1 MENTDISEKL
11 KILVVDDNE
20 PLLLSLA
27 AAFEL
32 NDFHVRTAGNVR
44 EALHLIV
51 NEPFDVLLSDLHMPG
66 AGDGLTVVSAMR
78 HKNPEAVTLILSG
91 YPELDAAVAAIM
103 LQADDVLVKP
113 FVISALL
120 ETIRARIHNRE
131 ERPSTTA
138 QRVASILESDA
149 RTTIGKW
156 LTRVLCE
163 EELTRVPLS
172 EEQRTAHLPSLMK
185 ELVRRL
191 REPRSLGTN
200 YLSEA
205 AIQHGKVRREQGYSI
220 PMIIEES
227 RILQVSIFE
236 TLQRN
241 LGRVDYSFLLIDVMA
256 IADEVDSQ
264 LKQTIISFSETT
276 VANVA

>member
-1 MENTDISEKL
+1 MENTDIAEKL
-11 KILVVDDNE
+11 KILIVDDTE
-20 PLLLSLA
+20 SLLVTMA
-27 AAFEL
+27 AGLEL
-32 NDFHVRTAGNVR
+32 NDFHVRTAGNVG
-44 EALHLIV
+44 EALHLID

-91 YPELDAAVAAIM
+91 YPELNAAVAAIA
-103 LQADDVLVKP
+103 LQADEVLVKP
-113 FVISALL
+113 MAIAALV
-120 ETIRARIHNRE
+120 ETIRAKVHNRG

-156 LTRVLCE
+156 LTRVLRE

-172 EEQRTAHLPSLMK
+172 EQQRTGHLPSLMR
-185 ELVRRL
+185 ELVKRL
-191 REPRSLGTN
+191 REPQSLGTN
-200 YLSEA
+200 HMSEA
-205 AIQHGKVRREQGYSI
+205 AIHHGRVRREQGYSI

-227 RILQVSIFE
+227 RILQISIFE

-241 LGRVDYSFLLIDVMA
+241 LGGVDYSLLLIDVMT

-264 LKQTIISFSETT
+264 LKQTIISFSGTAE
-276 VANVA
+276 AHAA